1 MLFLK
6 YIIFLVF
13 KKIVFQ
19 NLILLP
25 ESACSSAKMYNLL
38 KNMVKGFLRTIL
50 FELLNRT
57 IQ

>member
-38 KNMVKGFLRTIL
+38 KKHILNNVLRLKTICFL
-50 FELLNRT
+50 
-57 IQ
+57 